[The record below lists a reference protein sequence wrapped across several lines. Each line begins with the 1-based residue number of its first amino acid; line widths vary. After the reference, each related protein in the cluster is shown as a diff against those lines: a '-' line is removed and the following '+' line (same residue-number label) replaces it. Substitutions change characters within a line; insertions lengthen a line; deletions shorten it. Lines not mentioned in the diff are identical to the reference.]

1 MSSLAHHL
9 EEPTSGLVVFM
20 MAAQMPTE
28 PRYPLGEQCYLY
40 LSRAGILIVS
50 AVFLNNGLFLARIQH
65 ASGFSS
71 LLLFPLFRALY
82 HTRETAR
89 NEVGGAALHP
99 LNISGQLEFHPA
111 TPYDDRQEES
121 IRLCTR

>member
-50 AVFLNNGLFLARIQH
+50 AVFLNNGLFLARI
-65 ASGFSS
+65 
-71 LLLFPLFRALY
+71 
-82 HTRETAR
+82 
-89 NEVGGAALHP
+89 
-99 LNISGQLEFHPA
+99 
-111 TPYDDRQEES
+111 
-121 IRLCTR
+121 